1 MIGGIKRQLNLSTV
15 LSRVND
21 GFLSKIIYLR

>member
-1 MIGGIKRQLNLSTV
+1 MIGGIKRQLNLSAV

-21 GFLSKIIYLR
+21 EFLSKIIYLR